1 MSRIRANQITNQ
13 SADGAPTVQNG
24 LVISGV
30 TTSTTLSISDTLY
43 HSGDDDTKIRFPSA
57 DTVSIETG
65 GNEQIRIN
73 HSSYIQLYNHIV
85 PNNDSTKDIGLTGTR
100 FRAAYV
106 DTYYGDGSNLTGI
119 TGTTINNNADNRLI
133 TGSGTANTLE
143 GEATL
148 TFTNSG
154 SAGQV
159 NLKRSTSTD
168 QEAIFYYG
176 SSNLEIE
183 TREATGIKLK
193 TNKSDRVILTSGGNL
208 GIGNRTSSPDNL
220 LHVHTS
226 SGDAVAHIEGAA
238 DGKVR
243 LRAHSGQSIVQFA
256 DSASSTVGEIV
267 YDHAA
272 NYLKFHVNASER
284 ARITSAGDILIGNT
298 NGGAE
303 AINMVGG
310 GGGILIS
317 RSASG
322 SPNDGQTL
330 ADIGLN
336 SYSSSQTCSSADVL
350 IRGQA
355 DGNHSGSSA
364 GSALLLFTKPASTGP
379 GSAPTER
386 MRINKDGQVTQPSQP
401 SFAAYRNAD
410 AYTLNNGIFTFNAT
424 RHNIG
429 SHFNTSNHRFTAPVA
444 GRYMF
449 NFYSIYNTGGSS
461 HQIQYRVNN
470 SPQVG
475 MLIHFSHAGGW
486 DNVSYSQIINLNAN
500 DYVTMWSI
508 SNVNWHG
515 NSWQCFTGELL
526 S

>member
-30 TTSTTLSISDTLY
+30 TTSTTF
-43 HSGDDDTKIRFPSA
+43 SGSGASLTNIPSA
-57 DTVSIETG
+57 
-65 GNEQIRIN
+65 Q
-73 HSSYIQLYNHIV
+73 
-85 PNNDSTKDIGLTGTR
+85 LTG
-100 FRAAYV
+100 ALPAIS
-106 DTYYGDGSNLTGI
+106 GANLTGI
-119 TGTTINNNADNRLI
+119 TQTTINNNAYNRLI

-193 TNKSDRVILTSGGNL
+193 TNKSDRVILTSTGNFGLATNSPVAQTLAGGTAITPVL
-208 GIGNRTSSPDNL
+208 DLKGTSQNNTSGVLQFTRKDNS
-220 LHVHTS
+220 TQGSCIYS
-226 SGDAVAHIEGAA
+226 SGDDAGLTFRNTDGNGFGFYTGTTLRFRIDPSGYIKFGESNSGNVAF
-238 DGKVR
+238 
-243 LRAHSGQSIVQFA
+243 SIV
-256 DSASSTVGEIV
+256 
-267 YDHAA
+267 
-272 NYLKFHVNASER
+272 
-284 ARITSAGDILIGNT
+284 T
-298 NGGAE
+298 NGS
-303 AINMVGG
+303 
-310 GGGILIS
+310 GILMS
-317 RSASG
+317 KGTTGNPS
-322 SPNDGQTL
+322 NGQTL
-330 ADIGLN
+330 GDIGFN
-336 SYSSSQTCSSADVL
+336 AYSDSQTTSSADAL

-355 DGNHSGSSA
+355 AGNFSGSSA
-364 GSALLLFTKPASTGP
+364 PTDLLFFTKPASTGP
-379 GSAPTER
+379 GSGPTER
-386 MRINKDGQVTQPSQP
+386 MRINKDGQVTQSQQP
-401 SFAAYRNAD
+401 SFAAYRNQD
-410 AYTLNNGIFTFNAT
+410 GYTLNNGIFTFNAT

-449 NFYSIYNTGGSS
+449 NFYSIYNTSGSS

-470 SPQVG
+470 SPQQG

-508 SNVNWHG
+508 SSVNWHG